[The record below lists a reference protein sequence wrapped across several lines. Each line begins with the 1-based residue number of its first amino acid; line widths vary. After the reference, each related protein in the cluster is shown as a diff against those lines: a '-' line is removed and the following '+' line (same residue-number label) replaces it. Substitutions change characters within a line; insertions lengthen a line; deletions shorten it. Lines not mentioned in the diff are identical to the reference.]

1 MSSTSVADCFC
12 GFNLFKQGYDVV
24 ETFYFFNQPS
34 SFLFTSYRAQ
44 FASVDE
50 VHKEEIR
57 REKRRS
63 LYISWDKLD
72 DSSNN

>member
-1 MSSTSVADCFC
+1 MKISPFFSIGVPQEIFVLPLTITT
-12 GFNLFKQGYDVV
+12 NNIKLFVC
-24 ETFYFFNQPS
+24 
-34 SFLFTSYRAQ
+34 RAQ

-63 LYISWDKLD
+63 VELVIMMVMVIFRSV
-72 DSSNN
+72 